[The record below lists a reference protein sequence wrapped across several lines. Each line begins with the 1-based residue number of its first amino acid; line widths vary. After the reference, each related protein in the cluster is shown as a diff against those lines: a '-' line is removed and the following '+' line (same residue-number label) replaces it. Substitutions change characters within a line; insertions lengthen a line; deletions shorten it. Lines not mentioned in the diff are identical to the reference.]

1 MVNTQK
7 IKARIVEVRSNQN
20 ECADAIHVA
29 QSTFSQKIN
38 NARPMTLDEAE
49 ALADFLKIPDPE
61 FCAYFFSSSV
71 A

>member
-1 MVNTQK
+1 MINTQK
-7 IKARIVEVRSNQN
+7 IKARIMEVGSNPN
-20 ECADAIHVA
+20 ACANAIYVA

-49 ALADFLKIPDPE
+49 ALANFLKILDPE
-61 FCAYFFSSSV
+61 FCTYFFSSCV

>member
-1 MVNTQK
+1 MINTQK
-7 IKARIVEVRSNQN
+7 IKARIMEVGSNQN
-20 ECADAIHVA
+20 ACANAIHVA

-38 NARPMTLDEAE
+38 NVRPMTLEEAE

-61 FCAYFFSSSV
+61 FCTYFFSPCV